1 MTPGR
6 FSSCSRLLRGIT
18 VLEARHKDVLLA
30 LIARRSAL
38 QNELTHL
45 SKLIADQSY
54 ADTRLLLPMSRRIG
68 TTAMT
73 LRTVQHEL
81 VEAYRKETKLSRAKQ
96 LLMERL
102 LQHEVDK
109 DEEDLADLVSEM
121 ISSKASVQSTTRK

>member
-73 LRTVQHEL
+73 LRTVQQDL
-81 VEAYRKETKLSRAKQ
+81 DEAHRKETKLSRAKQ
-96 LLMERL
+96 LLSERL
-102 LQHEVDK
+102 RQHEVEKSRD
-109 DEEDLADLVSEM
+109 DLAALVSEM
-121 ISSKASVQSTTRK
+121 ISSKLSVQFTTRN